1 MNMADSSEK
10 EDHMDQMIVCA
21 MALVALGWWACVA
34 PWRRAVA
41 VQRQAGVGR
50 SRIK

>member
-1 MNMADSSEK
+1 ME
-10 EDHMDQMIVCA
+10 QMIVGA
-21 MALVALGWWACVA
+21 VVLVAVGWWASVA

-41 VQRQAGVGR
+41 VQRQIRVGR